1 MMKAEKYY
9 KTITSIRG
17 PLLVVEKV
25 KDVSYGE
32 ICKIKTKNKEILGQ
46 VLEVSQDKAVV
57 QVFEST
63 MGLDLKA
70 KINFTAS
77 TAKLGVSKKMLGNI
91 YDGLGRPKTDK
102 TIVPEKYLDI
112 NGEALN
118 PAARLQPSKFIQ
130 TGISTIDCMTTL
142 VRGQKLPI
150 FSSAGLP
157 HNELAAQIVR
167 QASVEGEEFVVVFA
181 AMGITNEEARYFID
195 DFKKTGAMKNTI
207 CFINTADDPSVER
220 IITPRVALTTAEYL
234 AYEKNMHVLVV
245 LTDFTNYCE
254 ALREISSARN
264 EVPGRRGYP
273 GYMYTDLAANYE
285 RAGMVEGSSGT
296 LTQIP
301 ILSMPSGD
309 KTHPVPDLTGYITEG
324 QITLDNEL
332 LKKSIMPPI
341 NPLPSLSRLMGLGIG
356 KEKTRE
362 DHSSLKDQ
370 LYASYAQGLELRQIV
385 SVVGESSLSEI
396 DKKYLEFADQ
406 FEKKFIN
413 QGFYESRTITKTL
426 NIGWELLKIL
436 PRTELK
442 KVKPEQ
448 IKKYLK

>member
-1 MMKAEKYY
+1 MNPQKYY
-9 KTITSIRG
+9 KTITSIKG
-17 PLLVVEKV
+17 PLLIVEKV

-32 ICKIKTKNKEILGQ
+32 ICKIKKDEQEILGQ
-46 VLEVSQDKAVV
+46 VLEVAEDKVVV
-57 QVFEST
+57 QLFEST
-63 MGLDLKA
+63 MGLDLDA
-70 KINFTAS
+70 KISFTS
-77 TAKLGVSKKMLGNI
+77 TTAKLGVSKKMLGNI
-91 YDGLGRPKTDK
+91 YDGLGRPKTNK
-102 TIVPEKYLDI
+102 TITPEKELDI

-118 PAARLQPSKFIQ
+118 PAARLQPSDFIE
-130 TGISTIDCMTTL
+130 TGISTIDSMTTL

-150 FSSAGLP
+150 FSANGLP

-167 QASVEGEEFVVVFA
+167 QATVKGEDFVVVFA
-181 AMGITNEEARYFID
+181 AMGITNEEARYFIE

-285 RAGMVEGSSGT
+285 RAGMVEGSKGT

-301 ILSMPSGD
+301 ILTMPSGD

-324 QITLDNEL
+324 QITLDMDL
-332 LKKSIMPPI
+332 LKKNIQPPI

-356 KEKTRE
+356 NQKTRE
-362 DHSSLKDQ
+362 DHSGLKDQ
-370 LYASYAQGLELRQIV
+370 LYASYATGLELRQIV
-385 SVVGESSLSEI
+385 AVVGESSLSEI
-396 DKKYLEFADQ
+396 DKKYLEFANE

-413 QGFYESRTITKTL
+413 QGFYTKRNIEQTL
-426 NIGWELLKIL
+426 NLGWQLLKIL
-436 PRTELK
+436 PVSELK
-442 KVKPEQ
+442 KVKPDH
-448 IKKYLK
+448 IKKYQK

>member
-1 MMKAEKYY
+1 MTQKYY
-9 KTITSIRG
+9 KTIKSIRG
-17 PLLVVEKV
+17 PLLVVEKI
-25 KDVSYGE
+25 KDVAYGE
-32 ICKIKTKNKEILGQ
+32 ICKIKMGDREILGQ
-46 VLEVSQDKAVV
+46 VLEVSEDMAVV
-57 QVFEST
+57 QVFENT
-63 MGLDLKA
+63 MGLDLSA
-70 KINFTAS
+70 KVGFTAS

-118 PAARLQPSKFIQ
+118 PAARLQPSDFIQ
-130 TGISTIDCMTTL
+130 TGISTIDAMTTL

-150 FSSAGLP
+150 FSASGLP

-167 QASVEGEEFVVVFA
+167 QASMKGENFVVVFA

-234 AYEKNMHVLVV
+234 AYEKDMHVLVV

-273 GYMYTDLAANYE
+273 GYMYTDLASNYE
-285 RAGMVEGSSGT
+285 RAGMVEGSLGT

-301 ILSMPSGD
+301 ILSMPAGD

-324 QITLDNEL
+324 QITLDVSL
-332 LKKSIMPPI
+332 LKKNILPPI

-356 KEKTRE
+356 DGKTRE
-362 DHSSLKDQ
+362 DHSAIKDQ

-385 SVVGESSLSEI
+385 AVVGESSLTET
-396 DKKYLEFADQ
+396 DKKYLLFADE
-406 FEKKFIN
+406 FEKRFIN
-413 QGFYESRTITKTL
+413 QGFYESRTINQTL
-426 NIGWELLKIL
+426 DLGWELLKIL
-436 PRTELK
+436 PISELK
-442 KVKPEQ
+442 KVKPAFIQ
-448 IKKYLK
+448 KYLK